1 MIKSAYLK
9 VLRTKR
15 KLQLQYRTNEMKILQ
30 LQEKNSRILQDM
42 YSLISSMDAVHRER
56 RNSAEVDSE

>member
-30 LQEKNSRILQDM
+30 LQEKNSRILQDI